1 MIPSSYLFKD
11 AYKQH
16 WGEDFARNSGEE
28 PWEAHLDAGL
38 WEKPSLWRRLAG
50 LVGRLSA
57 SSRQVTADET
67 EASGRR
73 CPEATD
79 RGPALPA

>member
-1 MIPSSYLFKD
+1 MIPASYLYKD

-16 WGEDFARNSGEE
+16 WGDDFARRSGEE

-38 WEKPSLWRRLAG
+38 REKPSLWRRLSNVAAG
-50 LVGRLSA
+50 LFGSTEPATDA
-57 SSRQVTADET
+57 S
-67 EASGRR
+67 ASGRR
-73 CPEATD
+73 CPEAPD